1 MKGSLVMSEF
11 IEFKGVAYAA
21 ANLDSKNRYILQDI
35 NFEIKQ
41 GEFISII
48 GPNGCGK
55 STLLKLFN
63 GALIQTQG
71 EVYINSL
78 TNQNPD
84 DLYNIRKSVG
94 MVLQD
99 PDTQIIAST
108 VEEEIAFGMENLCV
122 PKVEMEFI
130 IEEVLHAVGMSGFQ
144 KVPTS
149 YLSGGQKQRLNIASI
164 LAMKPK
170 IIILDEP
177 TSMLDS
183 HSRNEIMNLLLK
195 LNRSDK
201 ITIILVTHFTEE
213 VVVTDRVIL
222 MDKGRIKSIGSPVSI
237 LSNQEFWQNPCISPL
252 QSTEILAYLKEL
264 GYDVSLKAF
273 DTQDCADEIV
283 RLLESYRND

>member
-170 IIILDEP
+170 IIILDES

-201 ITIILVTHFTEE
+201 ITVILVTHFTEE

-252 QSTEILAYLKEL
+252 QSTEILAYLKKL

-273 DTQDCADEIV
+273 GTQDCADEIV